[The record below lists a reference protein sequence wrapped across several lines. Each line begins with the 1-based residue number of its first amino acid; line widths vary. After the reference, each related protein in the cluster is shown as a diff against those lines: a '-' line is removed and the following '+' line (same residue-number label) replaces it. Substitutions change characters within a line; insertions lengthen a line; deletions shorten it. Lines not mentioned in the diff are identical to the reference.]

1 MDPVVEVWDLD
12 LVDGLEP
19 VIVLGQKVVPGR
31 GERSKR
37 SGKRKKSRK
46 EEGQVRQQQQSGEG

>member
-1 MDPVVEVWDLD
+1 MEVWDLD

-31 GERSKR
+31 GERSKK